1 MKTAIDNYELGK
13 QKEVN
18 ADSFPYSFHADSRRF
33 KCPECGEPVFL
44 RNYTKTNSKIFY
56 HRKKDETTKE
66 CDLRVDGKS
75 NLSIYDRLGLPLYLR
90 KNSLG
95 KYYFA
100 VSFRR
105 VPENV
110 LLQCEKRK
118 AFIKLHES
126 NSSMCLSEFNVDR
139 LNFRSDS
146 TTLLP
151 IKCLP
156 RYSSRLYISYSDN
169 YVKSYL
175 EKYWSEYINV
185 LIPSYGALFSVEDNE
200 GKIIRPGDNI
210 STYTDYYWVKTSD
223 RLPNYNGLNMNKK
236 GQFRLSNVDY
246 FVYKGSFDLKTENRR
261 DYINLSNYLED
272 NLKVTL
278 LEKKSTVIP
287 LWPPCIKND
296 MGYETV
302 KKTTVYCKVVSS
314 NDDPVIHTY
323 SNDFKNVNSRKMN
336 SVDKIT
342 TFFPTENGI
351 LINVDKKLTST
362 GLFLRFNE
370 FCQMNSNNPLVDIE
384 TGEII
389 SGVIQI
395 DNIKEKEFKSIS
407 PLNIIQLTKH
417 GLMSETKLLD
427 NNILISNI
435 KYGDKYFLLSN
446 KYCIASIFIKDNEK
460 SKIKI
465 DELNLIKQLKMSDET
480 HLITMTLE
488 TRKLILNIL
497 KEISNNETKYLL
509 NKYLRENIIPLK
521 FYGYLGGKNNE

>member
-18 ADSFPYSFHADSRRF
+18 ADSFPYSFHANNRRF
-33 KCPECGEPVFL
+33 KCPECGEVVFL
-44 RNYTKTNSKIFY
+44 RNYKKTNSKIFY
-56 HRKKDETTKE
+56 HRRKDETTKE

-95 KYYFA
+95 EFYFA
-100 VSFRR
+100 VSFRS

-118 AFIKLHES
+118 AFIKLYES
-126 NSSMCLSEFNVDR
+126 NSSTCLSVFNVDR
-139 LNFRSDS
+139 LNFRSNS

-156 RYSSRLYISYSDN
+156 RYNSRIYISYSDN

-175 EKYWSEYINV
+175 EKYWPEYINS
-185 LIPSYGALFSVEDNE
+185 LIPSYGALFSAEDNE

-223 RLPNYNGLNMNKK
+223 RLPNYNGLNVNKIA
-236 GQFRLSNVDY
+236 QFRLNNVDY

-296 MGYETV
+296 MGYEIV
-302 KKTTVYCKVVSS
+302 KKSTVYCKVVST
-314 NDDPVIHTY
+314 NDNPIIHTY
-323 SNDFKNVNSRKMN
+323 SNDFKNASSRKMN
-336 SVDKIT
+336 STDKII
-342 TFFPTENGI
+342 TFFPTKNGI
-351 LINVDKKLTST
+351 LINVDKKMTST
-362 GLFLRFNE
+362 GLFFRFNE
-370 FCQMNSNNPLVDIE
+370 FCQTNFNNLLVDIE
-384 TGEII
+384 TGESI
-389 SGVIQI
+389 SSVVQV
-395 DNIKEKEFKSIS
+395 DNIKKKEFKSIS
-407 PLNIIQLTKH
+407 PLNIIRLTKN
-417 GLMSETKLLD
+417 GLMSEIKMLD
-427 NNILISNI
+427 NNIVISNI
-435 KYGDKYFLLSN
+435 KYGDRYFLLSN

-465 DELNLIKQLKMSDET
+465 DELNLIKQLKMSNGI

-488 TRKLILNIL
+488 IRKLILDIL
-497 KEISNNETKYLL
+497 KEISNNETKNLL
-509 NKYLRENIIPLK
+509 NKYLRENSIPLK
-521 FYGYLGGKNNE
+521 FYRYLGGKYNE